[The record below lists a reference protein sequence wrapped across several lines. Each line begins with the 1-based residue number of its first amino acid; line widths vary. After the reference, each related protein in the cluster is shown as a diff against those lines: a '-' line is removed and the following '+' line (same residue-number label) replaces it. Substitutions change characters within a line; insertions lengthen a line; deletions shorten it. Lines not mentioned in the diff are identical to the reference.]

1 VRGRAGGRAR
11 EPGWIP
17 RANEARGVRLRWCV
31 FKVRVYAF
39 ACRVRML
46 CGFLCVRTFFI
57 CSAVL
62 CGCWRGCVYVSGVS
76 LLARVLV
83 WSLSA
88 HTCVPPWGCGWI

>member
-17 RANEARGVRLRWCV
+17 RADEARGVRLRWCV

-46 CGFLCVRTFFI
+46 CGFLCVRTFFY
-57 CSAVL
+57 AVL
-62 CGCWRGCVYVSGVS
+62 FFVDVGVDVCIIRVNLCWYVCLFG
-76 LLARVLV
+76 L
-83 WSLSA
+83 
-88 HTCVPPWGCGWI
+88 